1 MGLCSNLLQPL
12 FKRAITVDDSPI
24 QEKRKKILIT
34 IFSILVGVC
43 SLMLPIYLTTA
54 LPLAIAAIAVYL
66 FGSVGVMVWLVGL
79 RRGAT
84 DGFLKAVCAVFVVG
98 ITTADV
104 GNAVFGNPPSWPLF
118 IIIIDILLTCEAPSG
133 ITIAVVAWCC
143 IYLTFIYF
151 ESIFRFGFFDFEWQN
166 YAQQYRRTIC
176 ECEDLPCKRGFTKA
190 SGELVVKTTVF
201 FFDFIFTRG
210 FASAVL
216 EERKLILAS
225 VDTTQ
230 HIAMALSRFDLEQS
244 TSLLND
250 ACIPEELRCALEQ
263 ILKNLRSYKPYLP
276 QSCLRGVDSSSSE
289 NTAVNNSMSTTE
301 SSRVSKASSLS
312 TTRVFHRTFEPMNV
326 SLIVANVSNSMS
338 VLDHSRCCYVAL
350 IADLIGTVSD
360 IITKN
365 RGTFDLFLGDRLF
378 ANFGASRARIGHPA
392 SCAEAAKAIIGAGQL
407 LLPYETYAKEE
418 VLSMNVGMAS
428 GKLTCGDLGGTS
440 VKRFSLIGKLSL
452 IASLVERAGRS
463 LNIPMLT
470 ESGLYTH
477 IKHTMEARVYLQT
490 MLYDGTTYLLY
501 EVFSNSKGEPDE
513 WMYELLHSGVGK
525 WDAYNTAAVA
535 LLTNQPLQ
543 NPIPDFNNLRYLQTN
558 GPPENLII
566 TRR

>member
-1 MGLCSNLLQPL
+1 MKCCLRLFQPCYD
-12 FKRAITVDDSPI
+12 RAINKNDSLI
-24 QEKRKKILIT
+24 QQKRKKVMIT
-34 IFSILVGVC
+34 IFSVLVVQTFG
-43 SLMLPIYLTTA
+43 SLLAYLPA
-54 LPLAIAAIAVYL
+54 RLPLATAAIIMY
-66 FGSVGVMVWLVGL
+66 FIGSVGVVIWLIVL
-79 RRGAT
+79 KRNAT
-84 DGFLKAVCAVFVVG
+84 DTFMVFTSIIFVAA
-98 ITTADV
+98 ITVADI
-104 GNAVFGNPPSWPLF
+104 GNAAFESPPSWPLY
-118 IIIIDILLTCEAPSG
+118 ILIVDILLTCEAPSS
-133 ITIAVVAWCC
+133 ISLCVVGWCC
-143 IYLTFIYF
+143 VYLTFVSS
-151 ESIFRFGFFDFEWQN
+151 EMIFRFGLLSFNWQG
-166 YAQQYRRTIC
+166 YAQEYRHEQYDC
-176 ECEDLPCKRGFTKA
+176 VDLPCKRALIKV
-190 SGELVVKTTVF
+190 SGELCAKVAVF
-201 FFDFIFTRG
+201 VFDFAFTRS

-276 QSCLRGVDSSSSE
+276 QSCLPDDDDSSSISSRYSI
-289 NTAVNNSMSTTE
+289 TSSTTKK
-301 SSRVSKASSLS
+301 SQSTDGLS
-312 TTRVFHRTFEPMNV
+312 TVRVFHRDFELMNV

-338 VLDHSRCCYVAL
+338 VLDHSTSCYAAL
-350 IADLIGTVSD
+350 IAELIETVSD

-392 SCAEAAKAIIGAGQL
+392 SCAEAAEAIIGAGQL

-513 WMYELLHSGVGK
+513 WMYELQQSGVGK

-535 LLTNQPLQ
+535 LLTNQPLR
-543 NPIPDFNNLRYLQTN
+543 NPIPNYDELHFLKSNPQDPIVVLKR
-558 GPPENLII
+558 
-566 TRR
+566 